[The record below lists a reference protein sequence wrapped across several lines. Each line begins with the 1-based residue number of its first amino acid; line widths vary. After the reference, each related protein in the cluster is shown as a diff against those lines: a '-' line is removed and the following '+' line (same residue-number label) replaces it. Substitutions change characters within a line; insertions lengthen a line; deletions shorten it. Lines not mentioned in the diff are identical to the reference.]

1 MTNVLAY
8 PAFDADNHY
17 YEAQDA
23 FTRHLPKG
31 YAFPLRA
38 VGDNRQQAASPGG
51 RKTRPCSEESNL
63 EPDFVARI
71 DRPRTCMASK

>member
-23 FTRHLPKG
+23 FTRHLPK
-31 YAFPLRA
+31 AMRSRC
-38 VGDNRQQAASPGG
+38 VQWVTIDNRQHHLVAENSP
-51 RKTRPCSEESNL
+51 
-63 EPDFVARI
+63 VQ
-71 DRPRTCMASK
+71 